1 MGLTRVTWNLILFGP
16 DSVFSLFVFNIWI
29 NGWTLKCW
37 EITLPKSGLP
47 SFLHVRKKLEVTSGP
62 FLDGALPLQPH
73 TVLTT
78 RDCFLAL
85 QLPVTITPH
94 TAVFLWWKG
103 SVCTVLFKVGKTAV
117 FEKAVLLVQ
126 WPPNRP
132 WGYLTL
138 WPWVKRWG
146 HVHQRVAS
154 HYPDFSNWNWDMNPN
169 MVIFTFKW
177 LSPYRLQ

>member
-1 MGLTRVTWNLILFGP
+1 MGPTLVTWNLILFGP

-29 NGWTLKCW
+29 NCWTLKCW
-37 EITLPKSGLP
+37 EVTLPKSGLP
-47 SFLHVRKKLEVTSGP
+47 SFLHVSKKLEVTSRP

-103 SVCTVLFKVGKTAV
+103 SVSTVLFKVRKTAV
-117 FEKAVLLVQ
+117 FEKTVFLIQRCSQPALRIFDLVTLGKKVRSCS
-126 WPPNRP
+126 PEGNIPLP
-132 WGYLTL
+132 WL
-138 WPWVKRWG
+138 
-146 HVHQRVAS
+146 
-154 HYPDFSNWNWDMNPN
+154 SNWNWDMSPN
-169 MVIFTFKW
+169 VVIFTFKW
-177 LSPYRLQ
+177 LLPYRLQ